1 MSFHKPHTSAADPQK
16 IKDDPS
22 QWSETAARKRFFE
35 AIEL

>member
-1 MSFHKPHTSAADPQK
+1 MTVERWDQ

-35 AIEL
+35 AIDL